1 MHNIAT
7 NRMDF
12 YKSQKMLILSNF
24 ILFLPFCKAS
34 WMYFMPLGLL
44 FLKIFFL

>member
-12 YKSQKMLILSNF
+12 YQSQKMLILSNF
-24 ILFLPFCKAS
+24 TLFLPFCKAI